1 MGIVKQVLGYIFL
14 PFKILFDFLDPILR
28 FFEFAIN
35 IPITFILGGIVDIV
49 NSIPYIWKIHVGELI
64 IGISCGTI
72 FYLLSDNVF
81 DLDLRV
87 FAKIMISILVA
98 FAGYFIGYI
107 ILHYLINIVT
117 SFVSLVTV
125 LIRISIYLPG
135 SIWMTIIK
143 LSISLGCWALL
154 VVNRLDD
161 FKNDSSILFKYIIYL
176 CLIMALIS
184 IIFIFIRSDVSF
196 NDVGSLGDATLE
208 ELSAFRNSIGIYIM
222 TFFGVPIYIGRA
234 IEFKNGGLRKR
245 LRDYQ
250 RGVNV
255 HSSGVWI
262 QEHIDDLNVYVLE
275 LGKTENDVPFVEEV
289 ETSLISSIYTK
300 LNKVDASVNYFI
312 NIVGYILGALLFMI
326 STSVLFNNLS
336 LSTISIAYS
345 FIILIISIALYFV
358 ENKNKWG

>member
-125 LIRISIYLPG
+125 LIRVSIYLPG

-161 FKNDSSILFKYIIYL
+161 FKNDSSLLVEYIIYL
-176 CLIMALIS
+176 CLIMAFIS
-184 IIFIFIRSDVSF
+184 IIFMFIRSDVSF

-326 STSVLFNNLS
+326 STSTF
-336 LSTISIAYS
+336 IS
-345 FIILIISIALYFV
+345 F
-358 ENKNKWG
+358 